1 MNIAKWIFILF
12 TCLDI
17 SGIFCRKL
25 KEKLTAAAKFYGADF
40 RYFPIKGSTVGILV
54 IV

>member
-1 MNIAKWIFILF
+1 MKYLDEALHEYSQMDFILF

-25 KEKLTAAAKFYGADF
+25 KEKSTA
-40 RYFPIKGSTVGILV
+40 GSKVLWG
-54 IV
+54 